1 MMLSRRQQI
10 DSLTGLRG
18 VAACW
23 VMLMHF
29 REVTP
34 TRIWQFPILDSI
46 IANGAYG
53 VDVFFVLSGFVIS
66 YAYEA
71 SFSSRLRWNDVYLF
85 LAYRFARIYPVHL
98 ATFVYMELLF
108 VAAILTSR
116 SHGLPN
122 RYDPITLLSSLTLTH
137 DWIPGV
143 QTPNMPA
150 WSVSA
155 EWFAYILFPAL
166 SFVLS
171 RTRWSFLVFIV
182 TGVGL
187 GWFQHLG
194 TYGPAHVLSGFLL
207 GMAAYQLRPY
217 LGRISGICI
226 AGPVVAATIVFWARN
241 PEPPMAAGLLLFA
254 VLVITLANPRDFLS
268 RVLSRPKAV
277 YLGEI
282 SYSLY
287 MVHWPVRITIR
298 YGLDAAGFLN
308 LIQPPILVFLY
319 ISASLMVAVASYH
332 YIEIPGRARLRR
344 MAGAPGRSQVSPAV
358 SRG

>member
-1 MMLSRRQQI
+1 MMSSRRQQI
-10 DSLTGLRG
+10 DGLTGLRG

-34 TRIWQFPILDSI
+34 TQIWQFPVLDSV

-66 YAYEA
+66 YAYEDW
-71 SFSSRLRWNDVYLF
+71 FSRRLQWSSVCRF

-98 ATFVYMELLF
+98 VTFAVMNLLF
-108 VAAILTSR
+108 VARALTSGT
-116 SHGLPN
+116 HGLPD
-122 RYDPITLLSSLTLTH
+122 RYDTLTVLSSLTLTH

-166 SFVLS
+166 CLVLVRS
-171 RTRWSFLVFIV
+171 RWLIPLYAAA
-182 TGVGL
+182 GL
-187 GWFQHLG
+187 GLAFFQPFG
-194 TYGPAHVLSGFLL
+194 NYGPAHVLSGFLV
-207 GMAAYQLRPY
+207 GMAAYQIWV
-217 LGRISGICI
+217 GVDQISL
-226 AGPVVAATIVFWARN
+226 ARVTGPLIVVAIAFWASN
-241 PEPPMAAGLLLFA
+241 PEPPMAVGLVLFA
-254 VLVITLANPRDFLS
+254 TLLVAAANPADYLGRLLS
-268 RVLSRPKAV
+268 WRASV

-287 MVHWPVRITIR
+287 MVHWPVRVMVR
-298 YGLDAAGFLN
+298 YGLDGAGL
-308 LIQPPILVFLY
+308 LPRIPPPGLVFLY
-319 ISASLMVAVASYH
+319 VVATVVLAVASYH
-332 YIEIPGRARLRR
+332 YVEIPGRAALRR
-344 MAGAPGRSQVSPAV
+344 ISGSVGRSRISSVAS
-358 SRG
+358 